1 MIFLFNVILPRQFD
15 SQGQQSHFLSQFFKQ
30 RRLSYLSC
38 VPQAGAGSF
47 APQAGAGSF
56 APQAGAG
63 SFVPQAGAGSFVPH
77 AQEMNSFAVI

>member
-1 MIFLFNVILPRQFD
+1 
-15 SQGQQSHFLSQFFKQ
+15 
-30 RRLSYLSC
+30 

-63 SFVPQAGAGSFVPH
+63 SFVPQA
-77 AQEMNSFAVI
+77 EETNSLAVIKAASKKLFAKLYI